1 MRQPQ
6 FRKGKAMET
15 KLAKDEEIAMLRV
28 LKKRIDER
36 LKDIEGSEKDELI
49 KLYDECGIDRKQVK
63 IGDEPVGSISITM
76 SKPKPYIDPIKKA
89 SALAYLEAKG
99 LTEEPPAKG
108 WEDHFAQAG
117 ANVIDCD
124 TGEIVS
130 FLLWEPAR
138 PKAVRTVI
146 KESEAVNALRPILQG
161 ATVAGL
167 IG

>member
-99 LTEEPPAKG
+99 LTEEAPPKDGRIISPRRARMSST
-108 WEDHFAQAG
+108 ATRARSS
-117 ANVIDCD
+117 
-124 TGEIVS
+124 VS
-130 FLLWEPAR
+130 FFG
-138 PKAVRTVI
+138 
-146 KESEAVNALRPILQG
+146 SQHALRLC
-161 ATVAGL
+161 
-167 IG
+167 